1 MRERRRCIQSTS
13 EQDTSK
19 LLRTLTVAGAE
30 VLAAAVLG
38 ALLPLGTVDAPPAR
52 AEEAAAGMETE
63 KPTDRQSCD
72 YSCQTSKCK

>member
-1 MRERRRCIQSTS
+1 M
-13 EQDTSK
+13 
-19 LLRTLTVAGAE
+19 AGAE

-52 AEEAAAGMETE
+52 AEEAAAGMETV